1 MRLLRFNRLFRRESE
16 MTRILLHLNRFLQ
29 DTRGG
34 MAEESAVMFLIVVA
48 TVAALGALGLKIA
61 GVFDS
66 VSGAI

>member
-1 MRLLRFNRLFRRESE
+1 MTRLL
-16 MTRILLHLNRFLQ
+16 LHFNRFLQ

-34 MAEESAVMFLIVVA
+34 MAEESAVMFLIVVV

-66 VSGAI
+66 VAGAI